1 MKTRYALITALVL
14 LMTLSAFATRP
25 IIDPTDLA
33 TPVEEMAELKISVD
47 LGLKDDTLE
56 IGGEEEIKLE
66 LTLLAETDAKVWEG
80 ECPSSLIYDF
90 SIAPAESVEMEK
102 ELWCWSQDSGMMFAT
117 VVTPV
122 VVEGSGKYTEVVTL
136 SAKLF
141 ETEGKYVVTATFVAS
156 GQTVTQ
162 SFVVEF
168 VK

>member
-25 IIDPTDLA
+25 ILNPTDLA
-33 TPVEEMAELKISVD
+33 TPVEEKAELKVSVD

-66 LTLLAETDAKVWEG
+66 LTLLAETDAKIWEG
-80 ECPSSLIYDF
+80 ECPSSLTYDF
-90 SIAPAESVEMEK
+90 SISCGESDK

-122 VVEGSGKYTEVVTL
+122 VVEGSEKYSVVVKL
-136 SAKLF
+136 PAKIF
-141 ETEGKYVVTATFVAS
+141 ENEGKYVVTATFVAS